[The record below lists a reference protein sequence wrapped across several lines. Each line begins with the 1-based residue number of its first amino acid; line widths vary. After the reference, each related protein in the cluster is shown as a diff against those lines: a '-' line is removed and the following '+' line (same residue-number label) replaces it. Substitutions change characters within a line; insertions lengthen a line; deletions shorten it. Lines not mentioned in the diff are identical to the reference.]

1 MIKSVSHSVIFV
13 IDEKKNVED
22 LGNVKI
28 MDMRGNLVPLSLIH
42 TCCLR
47 TNQHDAFSTEED
59 LEKSIRRITRLVI
72 QELKYP
78 QHSSNNL

>member
-1 MIKSVSHSVIFV
+1 VIFV

-47 TNQHDAFSTEED
+47 TNQHVAFSTEED
-59 LEKSIRRITRLVI
+59 LEK
-72 QELKYP
+72 KYSKNHEIGYSGIEVP
-78 QHSSNNL
+78 ST